1 MADNSYQLTVRDYM
15 NDGIGE
21 FASKSL
27 AEDSDQIAQNAI
39 DIDTNEQAIAVNA
52 TNIATN
58 ATNIATNT
66 ANINTNTANIATN
79 ATNIATNTTNI
90 ATNAT
95 NIATNATN
103 IATNATNITT
113 NTTNLTNHE
122 TDNSAHGVSGDNV
135 GTLDYCSLSVGG
147 VALLCESRGNSSSTA
162 EQVTQANATVAPAAY
177 NQAQIQ
183 TIVSLAND
191 TKEKYNQLET
201 DFQALLTAHNDL
213 LAKLR
218 TAKQLNT

>member
-21 FASKSL
+21 FSSKSL
-27 AEDSDQIAQNAI
+27 AEDSDQIAQNAR

-58 ATNIATNT
+58 AVNIATNAT
-66 ANINTNTANIATN
+66 DIATNTANIATN
-79 ATNIATNTTNI
+79 ATNIATNAANI
-90 ATNAT
+90 S
-95 NIATNATN
+95 TNATN

-122 TDNSAHGVSGDNV
+122 ADNSAHGVSGDNV

-162 EQVTQANATVAPAAY
+162 EQITQANATVAPAAY
-177 NQAQIQ
+177 NQVQIQ

-201 DFQALLTAHNDL
+201 DFQTLLTAHNDL

-218 TAKQLNT
+218 TAKQLDT

>member
-66 ANINTNTANIATN
+66 ANITTNTANIATN

-103 IATNATNITT
+103 ITT

-122 TDNSAHGVSGDNV
+122 ADNSAHGVSGDNV